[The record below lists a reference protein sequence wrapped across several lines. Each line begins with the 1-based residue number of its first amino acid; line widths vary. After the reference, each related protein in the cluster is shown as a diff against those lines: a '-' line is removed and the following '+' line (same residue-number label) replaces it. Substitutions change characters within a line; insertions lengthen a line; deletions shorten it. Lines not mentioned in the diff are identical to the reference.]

1 MFDCPGA
8 NRTNVRY
15 IYTIINNKKKIKFF
29 FKKTIDFFL
38 KMWYNKYR
46 KRKEIITMTE
56 KRLWKL
62 TTKRENDAVQKWGFE
77 DKRTLKAFEKAEKI
91 RIKYEYF
98 KETDF

>member
-1 MFDCPGA
+1 
-8 NRTNVRY
+8 
-15 IYTIINNKKKIKFF
+15 
-29 FKKTIDFFL
+29 
-38 KMWYNKYR
+38 
-46 KRKEIITMTE
+46 MTE
-56 KRLWKL
+56 KRLYKL